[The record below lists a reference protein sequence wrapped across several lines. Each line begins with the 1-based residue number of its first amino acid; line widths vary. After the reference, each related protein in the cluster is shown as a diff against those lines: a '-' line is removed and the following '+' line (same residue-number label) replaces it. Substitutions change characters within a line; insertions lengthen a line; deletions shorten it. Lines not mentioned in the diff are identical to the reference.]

1 MKTTPFT
8 IATNN
13 IKYLGVTLTKQVKGL
28 YNFKSLKKEI
38 KISENGKNSETTLH
52 RRECGL
58 QKLHSFWDRPY
69 FGLQT
74 SRHLPH
80 QRRGIAQKGSFRAGE
95 GVILV
100 PGTLRDQ
107 SAQVSSETAKGE

>member
-1 MKTTPFT
+1 METTPFI
-8 IATNN
+8 IATNS
-13 IKYLGVTLTKQVKGL
+13 IKYLGVTRTKQVKDL
-28 YNFKSLKKEI
+28 YNFMSLKKEI

-80 QRRGIAQKGSFRAGE
+80 QRRGVCPTLEGSARAPG
-95 GVILV
+95 GAILG
-100 PGTLRDQ
+100 PRSLGD
-107 SAQVSSETAKGE
+107 